1 MDGLNRARKSPGAVA
16 PDLTPFH
23 RIIPEHGSSAR
34 VHRVDRVIERV
45 TQLPFSPV
53 AMKILEVAW
62 DERAGARDMAKV
74 IVLDQAFT
82 ARLLRIANS
91 PFYGQ
96 SREVT
101 TVSQAV
107 AILGMDAIASLA
119 LTLFTF
125 GSFPEDDNETL
136 SIGQLWE
143 HCLGCGVW
151 ARAIA
156 TRLRH
161 RTPEEAF
168 IAGLLHD
175 MGKVLLYRFFKK
187 ELLQAVEITA
197 AEGLSLS
204 EAEHRTLGTDHAVV
218 GQAAANQ
225 WGFPPLLRYSI
236 AFHRTPLEVPRDA
249 DETVR
254 QIVAIVHVADFLC
267 ESSEIG
273 NGGERGAGAIDE
285 SVWELLRV
293 TEDECREMIGPV
305 VVEIEKSRE
314 LFASAM
320 GWKKPAARKESK
332 PNGARAGEKAPS
344 RPAPLAPA
352 AVQTSA
358 YLSRFVD
365 AGKQI
370 AVLAGLDELLP
381 NVAAHAMKLLGADAA
396 EVLVPKD
403 DGFEVAGAAGIEGL
417 LGKTIPQKRS
427 LAGWVA
433 EMKEAL
439 VIADLDRAPAS
450 WEKDFFGAAGYRAHL
465 LLPVEWAGKSIAVL
479 SVHCRRE
486 RQWSPQDIGYFNTF
500 VGLTAVALENARLYR
515 ESEEKAVT
523 FQKLNQALQEA
534 LRVKEKFLHIVSHE
548 LRTPLSII
556 MAYPGMILNNIFGE
570 TTPQIREGM
579 KKVMKA
585 AKHLLTMIDNI
596 LDLSQLEGNLL
607 KARREAVDLPALLDE
622 TAEPALTLLEGKP
635 IAFERDYRV
644 PLPTV
649 YTDPRRLKQVVTCLL
664 DNAAKF
670 TQQGTIV
677 LGAAG
682 VGGGVEIFVKDTGIG
697 IEEKD
702 REVIFDRFRQIDDG
716 DARTYGGLGLG
727 LYTAR
732 RLLELVDGTIAVES
746 QVGQGSTFSVRI
758 PLGEPTPP
766 TRTSASPTPNS

>member
-1 MDGLNRARKSPGAVA
+1 MDGLNRARKTSGGQADA
-16 PDLTPFH
+16 PDFTPFH
-23 RIIPEHGSSAR
+23 RIVPEHGAAAGR

-45 TQLPFSPV
+45 TQLPFSPI

-96 SREVT
+96 AREVT

-125 GSFPEDDNETL
+125 GSFPEEENEIL
-136 SIGQLWE
+136 SIAQLWE
-143 HCLGCGVW
+143 HCLGAGVW

-156 TRLRH
+156 TLAGH
-161 RTPEEAF
+161 GTPEEAF

-187 ELLQAVEITA
+187 ELLEAVGI
-197 AEGLSLS
+197 AETEGVSLS
-204 EAEHRTLGTDHAVV
+204 EAEQRTLGTDHAVV

-236 AFHRTPLEVPRDA
+236 AFHRTPLELPRNT
-249 DETVR
+249 DESVR
-254 QIVAIVHVADFLC
+254 KIVAIVHVADLLC

-273 NGGERGAGAIDE
+273 RGGDHGNVIVDE
-285 SVWELLRV
+285 AVWALLQV
-293 TEDECREMIGPV
+293 TEEQCREMVGDV
-305 VVEIEKSRE
+305 LAEIEKSRE
-314 LFASAM
+314 IYASAL
-320 GWKKPAARKESK
+320 GWKSAAGKKESTK
-332 PNGARAGEKAPS
+332 PGAPVGEKALP
-344 RPAPLAPA
+344 RPALARG
-352 AVQTSA
+352 QTSA
-358 YLSRFVD
+358 YLSRFVE

-381 NVAAHAMKLLGADAA
+381 NIAAQAMTLLGADAA
-396 EVLVPKD
+396 EVLVPKGD
-403 DGFEVAGAAGIEGL
+403 VFEVAGVAGIDGL
-417 LGKTIPQKRS
+417 LGKTIPAEKS
-427 LAGWVA
+427 LARWVA
-433 EMKEAL
+433 EMKEAMA
-439 VIADLDRAPAS
+439 IADIERAADS
-450 WEKDFFGAAGYRAHL
+450 WEKDFFTAAGYRAHL

-500 VGLTAVALENARLYR
+500 VGLAAVALENARLYR

-556 MAYPGMILNNIFGE
+556 MAYPGMILNNIFGD
-570 TTPQIREGM
+570 TTPPIRDGM
-579 KKVMKA
+579 KKVLKA

-607 KARREAVDLPALLDE
+607 KARREPVDLAALLDE
-622 TAEPALTLLEGKP
+622 TAEPALSLIEGKP
-635 IAFERDYRV
+635 IAFERDYRT
-644 PLPTV
+644 PLPIV
-649 YTDPRRLKQVVTCLL
+649 STDPRRLKQVVTCLL

-670 TQQGTIV
+670 TPRGSIV

-682 VGGGVEIFVKDTGIG
+682 VENGVEIFVKDTGIG
-697 IEEKD
+697 MEAKD
-702 REVIFDRFRQIDDG
+702 QEAIFDRFRQIDDG
-716 DARTYGGLGLG
+716 DNRTFGGLGLG

-732 RLLELVDGTIAVES
+732 RLLDLIEGKISVES
-746 QVGQGSTFSVRI
+746 RVGEGSTFRVWLPS
-758 PLGEPTPP
+758 GE
-766 TRTSASPTPNS
+766 SAPVAPGPQPR

>member
-1 MDGLNRARKSPGAVA
+1 MDGLNRARKTSSGQTDA

-23 RIIPEHGSSAR
+23 RIVPDHGAAAGR
-34 VHRVDRVIERV
+34 VYRVDRVIERV
-45 TQLPFSPV
+45 TQLPFSPI

-62 DERAGARDMAKV
+62 DERAGARDMAKI

-125 GSFPEDDNETL
+125 GSFSEEENEIL
-136 SIGQLWE
+136 SIAQLWE
-143 HCLGCGVW
+143 HCLGTGVW

-156 TRLRH
+156 TLAGH
-161 RTPEEAF
+161 GTPEEAF

-175 MGKVLLYRFFKK
+175 MGKVLLYRFFKR
-187 ELLQAVEITA
+187 ELLEAIGI
-197 AEGLSLS
+197 AETEGVSLS
-204 EAEHRTLGTDHAVV
+204 EAEQRTLGTDHAVV

-236 AFHRTPLEVPRDA
+236 AFHRTPLELPRNT
-249 DETVR
+249 DEPVR
-254 QIVAIVHVADFLC
+254 KTVAIVHVADLLC

-273 NGGERGAGAIDE
+273 RGGDRGDE
-285 SVWELLRV
+285 IVDDAVWELLEV
-293 TEDECREMIGPV
+293 TQDECKEMVGDV
-305 VVEIEKSRE
+305 LAEIEKSRE
-314 LFASAM
+314 IYASAL
-320 GWKKPAARKESK
+320 GWKSRAGKKESK
-332 PNGARAGEKAPS
+332 KTGARVTEKVSSS
-344 RPAPLAPA
+344 RPAPARG
-352 AVQTSA
+352 QTSA
-358 YLSRFVD
+358 YLSRFVE

-381 NVAAHAMKLLGADAA
+381 NIAAQAMTLLGADAA

-403 DGFEVAGAAGIEGL
+403 GVFEVAGTAGIDGL
-417 LGKTIPQKRS
+417 LGKKIPSEKS

-433 EMKEAL
+433 EMKEAMA
-439 VIADLDRAPAS
+439 IAEIDRAPAS
-450 WEKDFFGAAGYRAHL
+450 WEKDFFAAAGFRAHL
-465 LLPVEWAGKSIAVL
+465 LLPVEWAGKSVAVL

-500 VGLTAVALENARLYR
+500 VGLAGVALENARLYR

-570 TTPQIREGM
+570 TTPPIRDGM
-579 KKVMKA
+579 KKILKA

-607 KARREAVDLPALLDE
+607 KARREPVDLAALLDE
-622 TAEPALTLLEGKP
+622 TAEPAMTLIEGKP
-635 IAFERDYRV
+635 IAFERDYRT

-670 TQQGTIV
+670 TPRGAIV

-682 VGGGVEIFVKDTGIG
+682 VENGVEIFVKDTGIG
-697 IEEKD
+697 IEAKD
-702 REVIFDRFRQIDDG
+702 QEAIFDRFRQIDDG
-716 DARTYGGLGLG
+716 DNRTFGGLGLG

-732 RLLELVDGTIAVES
+732 RLLDLIEGKISVES
-746 QVGQGSTFSVRI
+746 RVGEGSTFRVWLPQS
-758 PLGEPTPP
+758 E
-766 TRTSASPTPNS
+766 SAPS

>member
-1 MDGLNRARKSPGAVA
+1 MDGLNRARKSNGGIA
-16 PDLTPFH
+16 PDFTPLH
-23 RIIPEHGSSAR
+23 RIAPEHVSSDR

-156 TRLRH
+156 KRLKH

-187 ELLQAVEITA
+187 ELLQAVEIAA

-236 AFHRTPLEVPRDA
+236 AFHRTPQELPRNT
-249 DETVR
+249 DEPVR
-254 QIVAIVHVADFLC
+254 QIVAIVHVADSLC

-285 SVWELLRV
+285 SVWETLRV
-293 TEDECREMIGPV
+293 TEDECREMVGPV
-305 VVEIEKSRE
+305 VVEIEKSRD

-332 PNGARAGEKAPS
+332 PSGERAGEKAPS
-344 RPAPLAPA
+344 RPAPEALATA
-352 AVQTSA
+352 SVQTSA

-381 NVAAHAMKLLGADAA
+381 NVAAHAMTLLGADAA
-396 EVLVPKD
+396 EVLLPKD
-403 DGFEVAGAAGIEGL
+403 DAFEVAGAAGIEAL
-417 LGKTIPQKRS
+417 LGKTIPRQKS

-534 LRVKEKFLHIVSHE
+534 LHVKDKFLHIVSHE

-556 MAYPGMILNNIFGE
+556 MAYPGMILSNLFGE
-570 TTPQIREGM
+570 TTPPIREGM

-607 KARREAVDLPALLDE
+607 KARREPVDLPALLDE
-622 TAEPALTLLEGKP
+622 TAEPALTLIEGKP
-635 IAFERDYRV
+635 IAFERDYRT

-649 YTDPRRLKQVVTCLL
+649 HTDPRRLKQVVTCLL

-670 TQQGTIV
+670 TRQGTIV
-677 LGAAG
+677 LGVAG
-682 VGGGVEIFVKDTGIG
+682 VEDGVEIFVTDTGIG

-732 RLLELVDGTIAVES
+732 RLLDLVEGKITVES
-746 QVGQGSTFSVRI
+746 QVGRGSTFRVRL
-758 PLGEPTPP
+758 PLGEPAPAA
-766 TRTSASPTPNS
+766 RNSGSPNS